1 MRRAAR
7 RRIVLLGTVAVLLAL
22 ALLQYARDRRADPGP
37 LLALDPAT
45 VSQVE
50 VRFGRATPE
59 RYVKRAGHWWRS
71 DGSRADDGRL
81 QEMAAI
87 AQAPVVRWRPS
98 SDFDP
103 ARIGLAPP
111 WARLR
116 LDGRTIDFGTSAV
129 TGPLR
134 YVRVGARVALIP
146 LRYTPRQSLSA
157 VTRAP

>member
-7 RRIVLLGTVAVLLAL
+7 QRFLLLGAVAVLLAL
-22 ALLQYARDRRADPGP
+22 ALLQYARDQRASPGP

-45 VSQVE
+45 VSQVQ
-50 VRFGRATPE
+50 VTFGHAPTE

-81 QEMAAI
+81 DEMTAI

-111 WARLR
+111 LAQLR
-116 LDGRTIDFGTSAV
+116 LDGQAIDFGTSAV

-146 LRYTPRQSLSA
+146 LRYAPRQSLSGT
-157 VTRAP
+157 TRAR